1 MGIFAG
7 IIGLHKGILRWA
19 MVSDSTG
26 DPDWGSLDPSYHHP
40 LLNYFHDRNPS
51 RLYLPHVRGIMR
63 AKYVRGR

>member
-26 DPDWGSLDPSYHHP
+26 DPDWGSPWIP
-40 LLNYFHDRNPS
+40 VFIIPC
-51 RLYLPHVRGIMR
+51 
-63 AKYVRGR
+63 